1 MEYKKLPKKDEKL
14 LFGDSSPAGIAEF
27 VKKHYKVTV
36 MKYDRETR
44 IITPLDSK
52 RANIWLNDP
61 PDDTLRAILLHAKI
75 EGLRISRSDL
85 LEVFDYPEF
94 FKSFDPVVGYFD
106 SIRGTYKGV
115 SHIDILG
122 ECLAARPFSDN
133 TPEHY
138 QQRAANLLKKWLVA
152 CVACWLGNIPNDVA
166 LVLIS
171 GKGGIGKTS
180 FGNFLVPEKLK
191 EYYVSI
197 SKNNNKPFNMKDAF
211 ARCLFINAE
220 EMIGLNNYNI
230 NEFKMLM
237 SQREIEVKEA
247 YRNFTSKKPRRGCF
261 MASTNH
267 NQENYGFIDPEWG
280 DTRRFGCIEITG
292 IDYNRYE
299 AEVDINQVWAEAL
312 NLYEGT
318 VFKYIFDM
326 ETDFP
331 QFNEYNNRFLRRSSA
346 HYYVETYF
354 EVPDD
359 DNDGIPM
366 NASMVFQH
374 LMDNKLIRGEHEGPG
389 RNKVNYDTIG
399 RALSSMGF
407 PKTSFKPEGKKVYN
421 TGYLVKV
428 KSKRD
433 SNKQQKNNHSAN
445 LRIDQTK

>member
-1 MEYKKLPKKDEKL
+1 MEYGKKLTGKKDEKL

-36 MKYDRETR
+36 MKHNRNAK
-44 IITPLDSK
+44 IITPLDSGLAK
-52 RANIWLNDP
+52 IWLEDS
-61 PDDTLRAILLHAKI
+61 PDDPVSEILLHFKE
-75 EGLRISRSDL
+75 EGLDVGRSDL
-85 LEVFDYPEF
+85 LSVLNSPKY
-94 FKSFDPVVGYFD
+94 FKSYDPVIGYFD
-106 SIRGTYKGV
+106 SIRGTYKGI

-122 ECLAARPFSDN
+122 ECLVARAFRDN
-133 TPEHY
+133 TPEYY
-138 QQRAANLLKKWLVA
+138 QQRASDLLKKWLVA

-197 SKNNNKPFNMKDAF
+197 SKSNNKPFNMKDAF

-247 YRNFTSKKPRRGCF
+247 YKNFSAKKPRRGCF

-280 DTRRFGCIEITG
+280 DTRRFGCIEITD
-292 IDYNRYE
+292 IHYNRYE

-318 VFKYIFDM
+318 VFNYIFDK
-326 ETDFP
+326 ESDFP
-331 QFNEYNNRFLRRSSA
+331 SFNEYNNRFLRRSSA
-346 HYYVETYF
+346 HYYIETYF
-354 EVPDD
+354 EVPED
-359 DNDGIPM
+359 DNEGTSM
-366 NASMVFQH
+366 NAGAILQY
-374 LMDNKLIRGEHEGPG
+374 LIDHKYIRREHEGPG
-389 RNKVNYDTIG
+389 RNKVNHDTIG
-399 RALSSMGF
+399 RALNSMGF
-407 PKTSFKPEGKKVYN
+407 PKASFKQEGKKTWN
-421 TGYLVKV
+421 KGYLVKI
-428 KSKRD
+428 KSKEGD
-433 SNKQQKNNHSAN
+433 EKQKKQPHRKIAM
-445 LRIDQTK
+445 